1 MSESIAAQKNLK
13 ALRLCVGDGS
23 SSDLEDEA
31 APLTKLSNLEHL
43 SILSR
48 SWGSLVTTREKI
60 LQSVL
65 LNSLSTLK
73 SLEISTSK
81 WHSSFLGDWEDQIK
95 ARNPD
100 AMEQAHDFTALRSL
114 SLSGVAFAG
123 DFCETMMPSLTRAI
137 DFLQL
142 RELTLK
148 DLSEGKVTFF
158 KYLEDLFRGAD
169 KGTVQLRKLSLDM
182 SGDDDSQ
189 SYVTTEY
196 QVEGIYRFISSFDTL
211 TTLEFA
217 EHNMYNSAVESNPG
231 LSRRLLQVVLN
242 HKELETLRFT
252 YRGSGSGDYRVPY
265 VPAKTVQILMK
276 NLLNLRTF
284 EFAPDEDDLVSDHF
298 PISAFPMLTLSGCHV
313 TSYRTR
319 QEPRNADYLILP
331 QRIHAYC
338 RSHPVVNNHKQVID
352 GTYGKCRQWRGFC
365 VGELLQAEPDQDGLV
380 WLCCRIEP

>member
-1 MSESIAAQKNLK
+1 MSESIAAKKNLK
-13 ALRLCVGDGS
+13 ALRLCVVPGG
-23 SSDLEDEA
+23 SSDLIDQA
-31 APLTKLSNLEHL
+31 APLAELSNLEHI
-43 SILSR
+43 SIIDI
-48 SWGSLVTTREKI
+48 SWGSLVTTSENI
-60 LQSVL
+60 LRSML

-73 SLEISTSK
+73 SLEVSTSK
-81 WHSSFLGDWEDQIK
+81 WHSSFLPDWKDQIK

-100 AMEQAHDFTALRSL
+100 AMEQAHDLTALKSL

-123 DFCETMMPSLTRAI
+123 EFCESVMPSLTRAI

-189 SYVTTEY
+189 SYGTTEY
-196 QVEGIYRFISSFDTL
+196 QVEGIYRFVASFDTL

-217 EHNMYNSAVESNPG
+217 EHNIYNSAVESNPG

-242 HKELETLRFT
+242 HKELETLRFS
-252 YRGSGSGDYRVPY
+252 YRGSGSGSHRTPHVN
-265 VPAKTVQILMK
+265 AKTVQILMK
-276 NLLNLRTF
+276 NLVNLHTF

-298 PISAFPMLTLSGCHV
+298 PICVFLMLTLSGCHV
-313 TSYRTR
+313 TSSRTR
-319 QEPRNADYLILP
+319 QEP
-331 QRIHAYC
+331 
-338 RSHPVVNNHKQVID
+338 
-352 GTYGKCRQWRGFC
+352 
-365 VGELLQAEPDQDGLV
+365 
-380 WLCCRIEP
+380 

>member
-1 MSESIAAQKNLK
+1 MSESIAVKKNLK
-13 ALRLCVGDGS
+13 ALRLCVGGGS

-31 APLTKLSNLEHL
+31 APLAKLSNLEHI

-48 SWGSLVTTREKI
+48 SWGSLVASREKI
-60 LQSVL
+60 LQSML

-73 SLEISTSK
+73 SLEISTSR
-81 WHSSFLGDWEDQIK
+81 WFSNFLDDWEDQIK

-100 AMEQAHDFTALRSL
+100 AMEQAHDFTALKSL

-123 DFCETMMPSLTRAI
+123 QFCETVMPSLTRAI

-148 DLSEGKVTFF
+148 DLNEGQVTFF

-169 KGTVQLRKLSLDM
+169 KGTIQLRKLSLDM
-182 SGDDDSQ
+182 AGDDDSQ

-196 QVEGIYRFISSFDTL
+196 QVEGIYRFIASFDTL

-231 LSRRLLQVVLN
+231 LSRRLQQVVLN

-252 YRGSGSGDYRVPY
+252 YRGSGSGHYRIPY
-265 VPAKTVQILMK
+265 VSAKTVQILMK

-284 EFAPDEDDLVSDHF
+284 EFAPEENDLVSDHF

-313 TSYRTR
+313 ASSRTG
-319 QEPRNADYLILP
+319 QEPRNANLLILP
-331 QRIHAYC
+331 QRTRPYS
-338 RSHPVVNNHKQVID
+338 RSNTVVNHHKQSTE
-352 GTYGKCRQWRGFC
+352 GAFGKRR
-365 VGELLQAEPDQDGLV
+365 
-380 WLCCRIEP
+380 

>member
-1 MSESIAAQKNLK
+1 MSESIAAKKNLK
-13 ALRLCVGDGS
+13 ALRLCVGGGS

-31 APLTKLSNLEHL
+31 APLAKLNNLEHI

-48 SWGSLVTTREKI
+48 SWGSLVTSREKI
-60 LQSVL
+60 LQSML

-73 SLEISTSK
+73 SLEIRTTQWFSN
-81 WHSSFLGDWEDQIK
+81 FLDDWEVQIK

-100 AMEQAHDFTALRSL
+100 AMEQAHDFTALKSL

-123 DFCETMMPSLTRAI
+123 QFCETVMPSLTRAI

-148 DLSEGKVTFF
+148 DLNEGKVAFF

-169 KGTVQLRKLSLDM
+169 KGTIQLRKLSLDM
-182 SGDDDSQ
+182 AGDEKSQ

-211 TTLEFA
+211 TTLEFE
-217 EHNMYNSAVESNPG
+217 EHNIYNSAVESNPG
-231 LSRRLLQVVLN
+231 LSRRLQQVVLN

-252 YRGSGSGDYRVPY
+252 YRGSGSGDYRTPY
-265 VPAKTVQILMK
+265 VSAKTVQILMK

-284 EFAPDEDDLVSDHF
+284 EFAPDENDLVSDHF
-298 PISAFPMLTLSGCHV
+298 PISAFQC
-313 TSYRTR
+313 
-319 QEPRNADYLILP
+319 
-331 QRIHAYC
+331 
-338 RSHPVVNNHKQVID
+338 
-352 GTYGKCRQWRGFC
+352 
-365 VGELLQAEPDQDGLV
+365 
-380 WLCCRIEP
+380 

>member
-1 MSESIAAQKNLK
+1 MSESIAAKKNLK
-13 ALRLCVGDGS
+13 ALRLCVVPGG
-23 SSDLEDEA
+23 SSDLIDQA
-31 APLTKLSNLEHL
+31 APLAKLSNLEHI
-43 SILSR
+43 SIIDR
-48 SWGSLVTTREKI
+48 SWGSLVTTSENI
-60 LQSVL
+60 LRSML

-73 SLEISTSK
+73 SLEVSTSK
-81 WHSSFLGDWEDQIK
+81 WHSSFLPDWEDQIK

-100 AMEQAHDFTALRSL
+100 AMEQAHDLTALKSL

-123 DFCETMMPSLTRAI
+123 DFCESVMPSLTRAI

-182 SGDDDSQ
+182 AGDDDSQ
-189 SYVTTEY
+189 SYGTTEY

-217 EHNMYNSAVESNPG
+217 EHNIYNSAVESNPG

-242 HKELETLRFT
+242 HKELETLRFS
-252 YRGSGSGDYRVPY
+252 YRGSGSGSYRTPHVN
-265 VPAKTVQILMK
+265 AKTVQILMK
-276 NLLNLRTF
+276 NLVNLRTL
-284 EFAPDEDDLVSDHF
+284 EFAPDEDDLVSDHI

-313 TSYRTR
+313 TSSRTR
-319 QEPRNADYLILP
+319 QEP
-331 QRIHAYC
+331 
-338 RSHPVVNNHKQVID
+338 
-352 GTYGKCRQWRGFC
+352 
-365 VGELLQAEPDQDGLV
+365 
-380 WLCCRIEP
+380 